1 MERDISVVVFDF
13 GNVLAKVD
21 RLKICSH
28 LAVHSPFNAEEICK
42 RIYGTDIEYDSETG
56 RYDSRE
62 HFRRI
67 KERID
72 GEKNWTYEEFRDEFK
87 DGFERNKDGE
97 KALIYASKYARVF
110 VLSNTT
116 YLHSLYLFEQEIL
129 ATIPE
134 LFVFSYKVGVMKP
147 DKRIWERMCEM
158 GRVKPEDCL
167 YIDDVKEYCDVAS
180 NLGFSVIHYN
190 FREMKLVDELKKWLG

>member
-1 MERDISVVVFDF
+1 MGKGITTVVFDF

-28 LAVHSPFNAEEICK
+28 LSVHSPLDAEEICR

-56 RYDSRE
+56 KYDSKE
-62 HFRRI
+62 HFKRI
-67 KERID
+67 KERIN
-72 GEKNWTYEEFRDEFK
+72 GEGNWSYEEFKEEFK
-87 DGFERNKDGE
+87 NGFERNEDGE
-97 KALIYASKYARVF
+97 RALIYAGKRARVF

-116 YLHSLYLFEQEIL
+116 YLHSLYLFEQELL

-147 DKRIWERMCEM
+147 DKRIWEIMCKM
-158 GRVKPEDCL
+158 GCVKPGECL
-167 YIDDVKEYCDVAS
+167 YIDDVSEYCNVAG
-180 NLGFSVIHYN
+180 NLGFNVIHYD
-190 FREMKLVDELKKWLG
+190 FRRMQLTEELKKWL